1 MEAAVSA
8 RSRRL
13 WVVWIVLL
21 VLVAAIV
28 FLKGR
33 EDTAEEGGD
42 GHVASQSRMLLP
54 AAVDELGALEI
65 AYEGS
70 LHRFERDATGNW
82 FYHGAHA
89 GSAPGH
95 EHQIDAGLSE
105 RIGKA
110 FSGLDKARMERDA
123 PYDKDR
129 DLFGVVV
136 PKILLLVYRPKES
149 QPLAQYAFGDIAP
162 DTHSRYVH
170 LVGTNKVVTLPE
182 YHLQNLLS
190 VIRMVASPPLAV
202 RPAPA
207 K

>member
-8 RSRRL
+8 RRGRL
-13 WVVWIVLL
+13 GAVWVVLL
-21 VLVAAIV
+21 VLVVAIV
-28 FLKGR
+28 ILTGR
-33 EDTAEEGGD
+33 EDDGDGD
-42 GHVASQSRMLLP
+42 GHGASESRMLLP
-54 AAVDELGALEI
+54 VPVGELGVIEI
-65 AYEGS
+65 AYEGA
-70 LHRFERDATGNW
+70 LHRFERSASGAW
-82 FYHGAHA
+82 FYHGIHA
-89 GSAPGH
+89 SSAAAH
-95 EHQIDAGLSE
+95 EHPALDTALSE
-105 RIGKA
+105 RLSKT

-136 PKILLLVYRPKES
+136 PKIILLIYRPKES

-182 YHLQNLLS
+182 YHIQNLLS
-190 VIRMVASPPLAV
+190 AIRMVASPPLSAQPV
-202 RPAPA
+202 PV